1 MDAVVLT
8 YVVYLGI
15 SAALTIWVARVLSSN
30 GRAFLVGVYDGDYVL
45 ADSINQLLVVGFYLV
60 NFGYVCLALRTYG
73 EVDTLRGA
81 FEVLSQKVGLVLLVL
96 GLMHLLN
103 LLVFSRVRRA
113 SVSPGATK
121 AVNTGTPRT
130 MDGLETGR

>member
-15 SAALTIWVARVLSSN
+15 SAALTIWVARVLWSN

-73 EVDTLRGA
+73 EVDTLRAA

-96 GLMHLLN
+96 GIMHLLN
-103 LLVFSRVRRA
+103 LLIFSRVQRSA
-113 SVSPGATK
+113 AKAGATK
-121 AVNTGTPRT
+121 AVGAGTPRT
-130 MDGLETGR
+130 VDGWETGR